1 MYAMATIDLTPQ
13 TLTVRFTTAEHV
25 GGLIRDITVPR
36 SAVTSVAVEVDGIR
50 AVSGLRAPGLALP
63 GRRKVGTWRGLGD
76 QPRRTAVS
84 VTRGEAAV
92 RITLAG
98 QKFDQLLIGT
108 TDAESV
114 AETLGA
120 RVGG

>member
-1 MYAMATIDLTPQ
+1 MATIDITPQ
-13 TLTVRFTTAEHV
+13 TLTVRFTTAEHI

-36 SAVTSVAVEVDGIR
+36 GAVAAVAVEPDGIR
-50 AVSGLRAPGLALP
+50 AVSGLRAPGLGLP

-76 QPRRTAVS
+76 RPRRTAVS
-84 VTRGEAAV
+84 VSHGEPAV
-92 RITLAG
+92 RITLVG

-108 TDAESV
+108 KDAASV
-114 AETLGA
+114 ADALGA

>member
-36 SAVTSVAVEVDGIR
+36 SAVTSVAVEADGIR
-50 AVSGLRAPGLALP
+50 AVGGLRAPGLALP

-84 VTRGEAAV
+84 VARGEAAV

-114 AETLGA
+114 AGTLGA

>member
-36 SAVTSVAVEVDGIR
+36 SAVTSVAVEADGID

-63 GRRKVGTWRGLGD
+63 GRRKVGTWRGLGN

-98 QKFDQLLIGT
+98 QKVDQLLIGT

-114 AETLGA
+114 AETLRA

>member
-1 MYAMATIDLTPQ
+1 MYDMATIDLTPQ

-36 SAVTSVAVEVDGIR
+36 SAVSSVAVEPDGIH
-50 AVSGLRAPGLALP
+50 AVGGLRAPGLALP
-63 GRRKVGTWRGLGD
+63 GRRKVGTWRGFGN

-84 VTRGEAAV
+84 VTRGEPAV
-92 RITLAG
+92 RITLVG

-108 TDAESV
+108 TEATSV
-114 AETLGA
+114 ADAVGA
-120 RVGG
+120 RVGD